1 MNAPARMICIPARQ
15 RTPLRLM
22 SENFSSRSSRGNEAH
37 SEIGNSQS
45 LLTSAAA
52 NSWTGFLRPDGR
64 KGVRNLVLVIYT
76 VECARHVAHAVAAG
90 EEDVHVIGFPGCY
103 DNAYAIRLMLALAR
117 HPNVGAVLSVGLG
130 CEYTQPEKIADI
142 ARASGRPAEWFFIQQ
157 SGGTRTSVVKG
168 KEVISRLREQI
179 RKEAPRVPMTLA
191 DLTVGCECGGSDGTS
206 GLAGNPTVG
215 AFFDLLVDAGGR
227 AIFEETVEMI
237 GLREHMLARSANS
250 EVRKEV
256 TAAYEKAVRYCQSVR
271 QYSVSPGNFAGG
283 LTTIEEK
290 SLGAFA
296 KSGSRPIQGV
306 IRVAEQP
313 RGPGLWILDSVPD
326 EHFMQFGYT
335 NPNDTEG
342 IMDLISAGSQIV
354 LFVTGRGSVIG
365 SPVAP
370 LVKITGNSATFRAM
384 QEDMD
389 FDAGR
394 VLAGELTLAQAGR
407 ELTGLVTRVA
417 AGEPSKP
424 EQLGHREYFIMYKH
438 QETPSLT
445 AGCRA

>member
-1 MNAPARMICIPARQ
+1 
-15 RTPLRLM
+15 M
-22 SENFSSRSSRGNEAH
+22 SEAHLPRGSRREPAH
-37 SEIGNSQS
+37 SDTPESQS
-45 LLTSAAA
+45 QLTSAATA
-52 NSWTGFLRPDGR
+52 TWQGFLRPDGR
-64 KGVRNLVLVIYT
+64 KGVRNLVLVVYT
-76 VECARHVAHAVAAG
+76 VECAQHVAYAVANG
-90 EEDVHVIGFPGCY
+90 EEDTHVIGFPGCY

-117 HPNVGAVLSVGLG
+117 HPNVGAVLAVGLG
-130 CEYTQPEKIADI
+130 CEYTQPGKITDVV
-142 ARASGRPAEWFFIQQ
+142 RASGRPSEWFFIQQ
-157 SGGTRTSVVKG
+157 SGGTRSSVAKG
-168 KEVISRLREQI
+168 KEIVSELREKI
-179 RKEAPRVPMTLA
+179 RKETPRVPMTLA

-206 GLAGNPTVG
+206 GLAGNPAVG

-237 GLREHMLARSANS
+237 GLREHMLARVANA
-250 EVRKEV
+250 EAAKQIG
-256 TAAYEKAVRYCQSVR
+256 AAYDKAARYCQSVR

-296 KSGSRPIQGV
+296 KSGTRSIQGV
-306 IRVAEQP
+306 IRVAEAP

-326 EHFMQFGYT
+326 DHFMQFGYT

-365 SPVAP
+365 SPIAP
-370 LVKITGNSATFRAM
+370 LIKITGNSATFHALAD
-384 QEDMD
+384 DMD

-394 VLAGELTLAQAGR
+394 ALTGDITLAQAGR
-407 ELTGLVTRVA
+407 ELAGLVTRVA

-438 QETPSLT
+438 QNTPSFSD
-445 AGCRA
+445 GCHA